1 MTRLTRRG
9 HPEQPGPEVR
19 GSSVVEAVVA
29 MALGLFLLHLALV
42 TLDRLRFSETR
53 SRARHDI
60 MLSARVVRGVVGR
73 ELRYLDTERDL
84 QVEGEALSLRAFR
97 GAALA
102 CAADAEAS
110 AYLVAFVGA
119 RRPDPAK
126 DSLELVFP
134 DGTVSHVA
142 LAGASDA
149 TEPCALA
156 GWMSDPMVWQVD
168 SMPAAI
174 PVALRLYER
183 GSYHL
188 SGSAF
193 RYRVG
198 AGGRQPLTPE
208 VWDDRETGWHATDV
222 SLSVVLTPR
231 DGAEAWHAFLGW
243 MRR

>member
-1 MTRLTRRG
+1 
-9 HPEQPGPEVR
+9 
-19 GSSVVEAVVA
+19 
-29 MALGLFLLHLALV
+29 MALGLFLLHLGLI
-42 TLDRLRFSETR
+42 TLDRLRLSELR
-53 SRARHDI
+53 SRDRHDVL
-60 MLSARVVRGVVGR
+60 LSARVVRSVIGR
-73 ELRYLDTERDL
+73 ELRYLDAERDL
-84 QVEGEALSLRAFR
+84 AADGEALSLRAFR
-97 GAALA
+97 GVALA
-102 CAADAEAS
+102 CAADVEAS

-134 DGTVSHVA
+134 DGTVSHAA
-142 LAGASDA
+142 LAGARDA

-156 GWMSDPMVWQVD
+156 DPAYDPMVWQVD
-168 SMPAAI
+168 SMPVSM

-208 VWDDRETGWHATDV
+208 VWDDRETGWHVTDA

-231 DGAEAWHAFLGW
+231 DGAEAWQAFLTW
-243 MRR
+243 MRP